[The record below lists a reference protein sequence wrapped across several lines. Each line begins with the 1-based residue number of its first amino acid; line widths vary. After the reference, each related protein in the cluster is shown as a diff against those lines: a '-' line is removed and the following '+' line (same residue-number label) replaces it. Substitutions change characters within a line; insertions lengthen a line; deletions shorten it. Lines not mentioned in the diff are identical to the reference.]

1 LHTVGVN
8 FISMKKYIGVV
19 ISALICGVFLGAPTS
34 AFDPVRA
41 ATVFTNL
48 AKDPDLRNP
57 SVILIDAST
66 KEVLFE
72 SNSSAARKPA
82 STLKLLAGVSVARYL
97 DPKMRFQT
105 SLSISTES
113 NSVVIQGDMDPWAT
127 FNAYNAKRLGQTS
140 LKYLAYRGHAELE
153 AQAGIPIKEMTIYY
167 NGIYD
172 SEARNMKVYL
182 RNKKVSVSV
191 KSVSSLEAQNLVSE
205 PVINSIS
212 PSVLQMTH
220 YFMKWSDNILS
231 ERMARLAAKSAG
243 YPQNTTGI
251 RAVFKKVLAEME
263 IDSSKL
269 VVKDGSGLSH
279 DNRLSAKL
287 LGDLLLKVYENPEYK
302 LVVDSLPSGG
312 INGTLNERFIKTAPQ
327 AIGLVRAKTG
337 TLNGTVTLAGYVEAQ
352 DREYIFVVIADR
364 LSRSYSASKVARDTL
379 DRYLG
384 KIALPLVP
392 ALPVPAV
399 TETTTVISSTGS

>member
-1 LHTVGVN
+1 MKKIVGVA
-8 FISMKKYIGVV
+8 
-19 ISALICGVFLGAPTS
+19 ISALLCGVFLGAPTS

-41 ATVFTNL
+41 ATVFTKL
-48 AKDPDLRNP
+48 ANDPDLRNP

-82 STLKLLAGVSVARYL
+82 STLKLLAGASVARYL
-97 DPKMRFQT
+97 DPEMRFQT

-113 NSVVIQGDMDPWAT
+113 SSVVIQGDMDPWAT
-127 FNAYNAKRLGQTS
+127 FSAYNAERLGQTS

-153 AQAGIPIKEMTIYY
+153 AQAGIPVKKMTIYY

-172 SEARNMKVYL
+172 SEARNMKAYL
-182 RNKKVSVSV
+182 RNKKVAVTV
-191 KSVSSLEAQNLVSE
+191 KPVSSLEAQNLVSE

-220 YFMKWSDNILS
+220 YFMKWSDNNLS

-251 RAVFKKVLAEME
+251 RAVFKKVLSEME

-287 LGDLLLKVYENPEYK
+287 LGELLLKVYDNPEYK

-312 INGTLNERFIKTAPQ
+312 INGTLNERFIKTAPA

-337 TLNGTVTLAGYVEAQ
+337 TLNGTVTLAGYVESQ

-384 KIALPLVP
+384 KIALPLI
-392 ALPVPAV
+392 PVLPAV
-399 TETTTVISSTGS
+399 ETATVVSSPTP